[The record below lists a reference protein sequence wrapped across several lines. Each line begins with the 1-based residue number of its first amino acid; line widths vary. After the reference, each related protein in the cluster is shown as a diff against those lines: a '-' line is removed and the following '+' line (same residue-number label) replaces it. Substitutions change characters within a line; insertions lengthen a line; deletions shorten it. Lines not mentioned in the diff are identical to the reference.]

1 MGQIRILHSSSRKF
15 SSLTR
20 LLSNLR
26 RPAVRFISVLCCALI
41 VGCSKNP
48 SFSLLSA
55 SQTFQ
60 QQTASVNNKID
71 ILWVVDNSGSMD
83 PLQANLVQNFNAFI
97 SRFSTLGFDYKMA
110 VTTTDAY
117 LADSKFNNNPSLAMF
132 RDGVGNVLSGYYY
145 ITPTIPN
152 IVPNFVTNATQGSR
166 GSGDERA
173 FSSLFTSLH
182 SPLNAGFHREG
193 AFFAVII
200 LSDEDDFTDPTRPE
214 GSWTNGGI
222 ADHDYT
228 NPNLVSVN
236 SVVAGLD
243 AFTGSVPTNR
253 HYNVSAITVLDQTCQ
268 RTHVQQSSSAII
280 GQRYIDLVNATGG
293 VLGSVCDSNYA
304 NSLNFIQQRI
314 VELTTEF
321 PLTRTPNPSTITVS
335 VNGAPVLE
343 DSINGWSYDIVNNA
357 IMFHG
362 ASVPAS
368 GAAINVHFDPNSL
381 Q

>member
-1 MGQIRILHSSSRKF
+1 MGQIKILESSPRNF
-15 SSLTR
+15 SSLVP
-20 LLSNLR
+20 LPFNLR
-26 RPAVRFISVLCCALI
+26 TQAVRLISVLCCTLI
-41 VGCSKNP
+41 LGCNKSP

-97 SRFSTLGFDYKMA
+97 TRFSTLGFDYKMA

-117 LADSKFNNNPSLAMF
+117 LADPQFNNNPSLAMF

-152 IVPNFVTNATQGSR
+152 IVPNFVTNATQGSH

-182 SPLNAGFHREG
+182 SSLNAGFHRNG

-214 GSWTNGGI
+214 GSWSKGGI
-222 ADHDYT
+222 ADHDYN
-228 NPNLVSVN
+228 NPNLVSVS

-243 AFTGSVPTNR
+243 AFTGSTPANR
-253 HYNVSAITVLDQTCQ
+253 HYNVSAISVLDQTCQ
-268 RTHVQQSSSAII
+268 SSHVQQSGSAII

-321 PLTRTPNPSTITVS
+321 PLTRTPNPTTITVS
-335 VNGAPVLE
+335 VNGLPVLE
-343 DSINGWSYDIVNNA
+343 DSVNGWSYDVVNNA

-362 ASVPAS
+362 AGVPAS